1 MQAMFIFSLFMFV
14 MTLMAAIV
22 TSGSTGSAMLTEQRI
37 ADTQRFFEA
46 VATVVKND
54 ITQQYLTANP
64 NNDKTPPDYIRKL
77 PAAAAMS
84 SGLYGEVG
92 VDAWGNTLRGAVVNE
107 YQLLSSASDP
117 DNFISVPVTA
127 VALVSAGPDGKLQ
140 TTIPANPA
148 TVLAVRNIVA
158 PTDAKGLPTSDD
170 IVYTFDNRA
179 DQMRVMQTLQAHLE
193 RIGSA
198 ALREYQGRVATFRAA
213 LVAKYQADVAA
224 GKAVAPPSMDLADH
238 GSSAPKMLS
247 LSSAANR
254 RELGVDEDFSML
266 ERTLPDGSKM
276 VMTAAA
282 PANPDDPL
290 VLTLTNGTKKTPWGK
305 TGAGFKYVLRVY
317 PDKI

>member
-22 TSGSTGSAMLTEQRI
+22 TSGSTGSATLTDQRI
-37 ADTQRFFEA
+37 ADTRRFYEA

-64 NNDKTPPDYIRKL
+64 NNDKTAPAYIRNL

-84 SGLYGEVG
+84 SGLYGDVG
-92 VDAWGNTLRGAVVNE
+92 VDAWGNALRGAVVTE
-107 YQLLSSASDP
+107 YQMLSSPSDP
-117 DNFISVPVTA
+117 DSSISVPVTA
-127 VALVSAGPDGKLQ
+127 VAFVSSGPDGTLQ
-140 TTIPANPA
+140 TAVPANP
-148 TVLAVRNIVA
+148 TTILAVRNIVA

-170 IVYTFDNRA
+170 IVYTFDNREN
-179 DQMRVMQTLQAHLE
+179 QMRVMQTLQAHME
-193 RIGSA
+193 RIGTA
-198 ALREYQGRVATFRAA
+198 ALKEYQGRVATFRAA

-238 GSSAPKMLS
+238 GSAAPKMLS

-254 RELGVDEDFSML
+254 RQLGVDEDFSML

-276 VMTAAA
+276 LMTTVA

-290 VLTLTNGTKKTPWGK
+290 VMTLTNGTKKTPWGK
-305 TGAGFKYVLRVY
+305 TGAAFKYVLRVY